1 MSLFGFSKN
10 EKKNARR
17 ILSALTGFIITA
29 ICLASCNVGL
39 GESVDTETP
48 TLDITYPSSTAVIRD
63 SFVLFGTWKDD
74 KGVTSVKV
82 SVRNTGTNDYVVSDV
97 PATINTDN
105 TWQIELND
113 YNSSNSSYYNG
124 WQFADGTYEVSVV
137 ASDDAGH
144 ASGAATRTF
153 DIDNTPPVFIIS
165 NPGVVKTSDSKA
177 SSYGT
182 TFTVE
187 GTISDD
193 HTISSMDVIIYDASG
208 NIVSSENYDG
218 ETINSF
224 HEDDIAT
231 AGGTSVTIAQS
242 GDSRYSAMYTLDE
255 GTEYYTASIKLTDS
269 AKVYKTPTDESSSSR
284 SAAEIKADAQ
294 GNSTYTLYLYDD
306 VYTKLMSARKGE
318 GLSAADLKNILNG
331 TYTADSAKKAT
342 ALALLEE
349 KAKNTEKQN
358 DETNLYFSLNPEANP
373 TYVINGFAWDFDS
386 KGTAQTASNGNTLT
400 VSVNAGLDNY
410 AIDLDGNDDQSS
422 TVKVWLRELDERPTD
437 KDTML
442 KALSTLSSQV
452 KLLEDNDHNDGVQS
466 FVEYDDATAT
476 SPVTNINGYKLIYD
490 YAQSNSGNSSSVTA
504 QTFSVTIPEGSVVL
518 GKYYM
523 VAVTGADIEDV
534 QFKQDTAYGFEGN
547 ETGVAPTVVIESPAS
562 GALYKSSDEISFT
575 GTATLSSGSLY
586 VSELSVTLAVTDDS
600 NNAVGTKTAA
610 ITRSSATGS
619 WSGDTTAIA
628 CTTEK
633 NTDGA
638 LSWTFTPSLLSGYD
652 DIKAAELS
660 GKSYTYSLELYA
672 KSSSKHDV
680 TMTRYVQVDS
690 TAPVVEISSITPTVS
705 GSEYDDSSN
714 TYVNGTITVKGTVE
728 ETNLSGP
735 DDGTDY
741 NGVVMQVYAG
751 GELVRT
757 YSLGKAYSFAQT
769 IDTTEL
775 KDSSSLD
782 IRVTAVDKVGNSATY
797 SSLSAEGSSYGSL
810 VILQETDRPV
820 ITLGNSSNSS
830 EYVSDTSNIKEST
843 NNLFGTTTNNKLTA
857 TITDDDSITRIA
869 VTVYDED
876 GQPLDDSKVYDG
888 YNANPFTVTPARA
901 SYSLSYYL
909 PPEEGVYKVCI
920 DAYDYIETETY
931 TKELGKGTTG
941 TYYIAVSAG
950 APALALKDV
959 NEYQTAKPEISG
971 TVSSSAKSVTAIV
984 TANDGTATDIGTD
997 YTSGKSGTVAWNA
1010 VFDTELNDGSY
1021 TILFTAENK
1030 WGQQNT
1036 ASDEFKVDVASPTL
1050 AIAQYGSAAVSGD
1063 VTEDTDFYVI
1073 PSNNYTI
1080 KGTVSDGV
1088 DGSGVDSVYF
1098 CIGDIPSGDISTAN
1112 GWSLASMTNSGW
1124 TAAITSL
1131 GDLAKKDGS
1140 QSYRFNIV
1148 AKDKAGNPST
1158 VNSYIKLYPDAV
1170 PPATTL
1176 SAGTG
1181 LYSADG
1187 TSLASAA
1194 LSSGSTYYV
1203 KGSSFSLSG
1212 AITENALKS
1221 IKINGTSVT
1230 VDEDAIS
1237 WSAAQTV
1244 STEGTSAYTV
1254 ALEDKAGN
1262 TSSSTLY
1269 IARDTTAPVVTV
1281 STPAAGANVDGS
1293 VTVSGTVND
1302 SGIGVKSVSYAAS
1315 ITTAGSS
1322 TPVAFSGTKEL
1333 DSNGAFAFD
1342 TQTLSEEGSCTLTV
1356 SAVDKLGNTSTTD
1369 SITFYYDKTGPVLSE
1384 LAVTTPSVGT
1394 YTDSSNNTYNVYPST
1409 ALAVSAKA
1417 ADAFTSVSSVTA
1429 GSSTL
1434 SLSDGTYS
1442 GTIIVSPKDDGTAS
1456 VSFTAQDSFG
1466 NPATKVLNG
1475 ILIDTT
1481 APEITLSSSSATST
1495 DGSIS
1500 ISGTASDNIALAS
1513 SGSIV
1518 VLNGTTQVATATAD
1532 TNGSWTVNLSSVS
1545 DGRYTYKVY
1554 ALDKAG
1560 NKSSEETFS
1569 ATVDT
1574 NKPEVSSSATT
1585 ADVYL
1590 DESGYITLSST
1601 ATDTKG
1607 SSYNSGIASVYYCIN
1622 ESSIAPDFDSASW
1635 TLMTQTSSGYSAT
1648 VNLTESP
1655 YSVSEDKTLYAW
1667 FAAKDNAENTSVSS
1681 SATVITCDAKAPVIT
1696 VMNGSTTVT
1705 SGNTIKLND
1714 EAVSIKVTVADT
1726 NASSL
1731 TGTTN
1736 NTSSPAVTV
1745 TEDTSASV
1753 SGASK
1758 VYNAS
1763 FTALNDG
1770 STTAAILTATDEN
1783 GRTATFN
1790 VVVECDTTDPVVA
1803 IDSSVATLTNA
1814 SPVTITGTVKEKN
1827 LSSVV
1832 VTLAGTTDTTKSY
1845 TGTTSTKQSTEE
1857 EDTYTFTST
1866 FYGVADGAYTVTAT
1880 ATDEYNNKGT
1890 ATQSVTSDR
1899 TAPAVTVSKP
1909 ADQASESGNNGYFS
1923 FSFTATMSDSLSGIG
1938 SVALT
1943 DNAFDSLVTY
1953 ESETAASSASISSST
1968 EYAVVTKT
1976 ETTGGT
1982 TYTYKLYHV
1991 ASGAH
1996 TFNVIATDKA
2006 GNQTTGEMSVSADA
2020 TAPIVTINGAS
2031 PTVTQGDKV
2040 YVNGNIMVTGL
2051 VTDETTLTSTDNTLT
2066 VKVLD
2071 SSSSEVSGAVVTSGT
2086 QSKEGWTNNTVL
2098 KGTYSSFTFTVDTT
2112 KLTDNE
2118 EYTIH
2123 VEAKDAAGNSATAE
2137 PYKIT
2142 PLQSTDKPV
2151 LTLTN
2156 ASDNSIITGFDDI
2169 TDGSTNVFGT
2179 SSNNYIKG
2187 TITDDD
2193 GIESIVVS
2201 VTPEGGA
2208 VAEKEL
2214 VTGGK
2219 ATSYTLNTKLS
2230 DLGITEE
2237 GAYTL
2242 VITVKD
2248 TLQASSTY
2256 STTTSTLY
2264 IAVDDYAPTIAATPT
2279 PNTLGYSQYYSSSI
2293 TVSITASD
2301 TSKKVTLEMS
2311 GNGAS
2316 GSYSSAEEVVSTS
2329 SATTEATVTDTI
2341 TISSLTDNASSTTPY
2356 SAVYTAT
2363 DRWGKTNSAT
2373 VSFYKDSIAPVF
2385 KDDDSTVGGT
2395 AAMTAVNAST
2405 KWFKDETLSVE
2416 MKYTEAGS
2424 GVDTVY
2430 FWLSDSAP
2438 STSDTSTATTY
2449 ATASNSEGT
2458 ATVRTSISGFSATSS
2473 DKPWYLYVVA
2483 YDKAGNVDSTAK
2495 YTVKVDATAPD
2506 FAGSYYTYDGTN
2518 FFAASGTILSNTL
2531 KDLTVYGAVS
2541 DSASGVAE
2549 IGFTMGTSEVS
2560 PAVTYTVSD
2569 MASVSSGS
2577 EFGALSDWAS
2587 YGSITDKTT
2596 ITGWKAVF
2604 EASAIKEGDVKATPK
2619 DTAGNG
2625 VAQRLFT
2632 ISVDTTP
2639 PSVSYTALSDADK
2652 NTNGTQINGYVQI
2665 AGTASDDQQL
2675 GAVTELQYQIGTST
2689 GQTAPNASGWA
2700 KLSDITGGSYT
2711 WTAPVIDTN
2720 VSAFDTAETNGYPV
2734 FFRALASDSAGND
2747 TAHVISSGA
2756 LTESAGDYLS
2766 AVYIDQNSDRP
2777 VIKITGLTLTNGSY
2791 ILKYGENSA
2800 ISGTVSDD
2808 DSTNTAVV
2816 QNFVASCEPITSLDS
2831 SYTQTTANGVITTT
2845 RAYTPSGSSTSLTE
2859 TTTFTVATGDW
2870 TYTPGDGAVDGEKTV
2885 YFYVVDNA
2893 DVVVSTSS
2901 TTAEQGSRTF
2911 STPASTTTD
2920 ATALLSVPYIYYG
2933 TTVADDSSAAVTYRS
2948 DSNSPKVDNIQGR
2961 YGSSSTIGDE
2971 IEYTGLSSSFVA
2983 GGSEGRYVQLKVTA
2997 SDNNGIAGML
3007 LDVTDASKTTLY
3019 KRATASSIDGASFSA
3034 TTTDASSTTE
3044 YYVDSASV
3052 APNPAGT
3059 TVTWT
3064 LGAIDLSSASTGQI
3078 TVTVTPYDKSGL
3090 SGNGAYSFILDNTG
3104 PSVTLTSPTSSQTL
3118 AGSSIKVTGVTTDTG
3133 GSASY
3138 STQWLIP
3145 TTTQASGTDSALLAL
3160 ENWSEATYDS
3170 SFTFTFSGTNT
3181 ETTSLAYY
3189 ASAAYGTAD
3198 DDGIYT
3204 LPLYFKATDELG
3216 NAAITKRTVKYNPDA
3231 DRPVA
3236 AITYPDSSI
3245 LAIDSSTG
3253 STLDYA
3259 ILGGTIRVTGTVEIP
3274 SGDSVYSV
3282 YLQISDDNG
3291 DFDSDDKTKA
3301 GTGGYGYTVIDA
3313 DTLETNWQTVYG
3325 STGTLN
3331 FNNDSSTNSTRRS
3344 AWWGIP
3350 ATLYSSGTSW
3360 YITLNSNK
3368 ELNASSG
3375 TNNIK
3380 IRVCG
3385 VGANGKVSTW
3395 SDAYSIHI
3403 DSKVPLYSDSPLLYQ
3418 YSDSV
3423 VSTGSTTG
3431 ETLYNATPTAV
3442 RPYSA
3447 GMYLKGQWYVY
3458 TTVTDETAVK
3468 VNSVSTSSGTLTA
3481 GTDYFVYPSTADNSS
3496 GNASGSSIQTGSES
3510 RYTAYIYIKVDQ
3522 TKTTTQ
3528 VYTITSEDS
3537 DSGNTNTASV
3547 SFELNADN
3555 VAPAFALNSS
3565 GTPVL
3570 TDGNGDEIS
3579 MTKLKNSNHVV
3590 TFGSSATDTGSGF
3603 ERLLFYFKRTV
3614 DSETTV
3620 ELPIPSGSA
3629 ATNLWANSDSTVY
3642 VSNISGLT
3650 TDSDLTDSVDSNYN
3664 ENTLYGISLTG
3675 ETTVD
3680 SSAGTTTFTVSSP
3693 SDISAYTFIRQGGL
3707 IKLSGVYYTIASVS
3721 GTAITV
3727 NEAISSTPTSAFA
3740 PAALVVDNTSAEST
3754 GTWSSGFTVAGDDGD
3769 GIIESVKKSGT
3780 TWTWDASVFAD
3791 ELEDGPITLVALA
3804 FDAAGNVRTLETPV
3818 MIANNTPRLAKVYL
3832 ATDLNGDGTFTDNE
3846 LGGSTLTDT
3855 QAPADYYS
3863 ALTNG
3868 STGSAQEILTIE
3880 NSNGSGK
3887 TGITMRDKLGLAFE
3901 FVGSGYEGYGYGNN
3915 DIYYQL
3921 KVGTTALK
3929 EPTSGTTKTAI
3940 TTGNS
3945 FDSTS
3950 GTVTATAAG
3959 LKGFEISIDDISSG
3973 SYGTYSE
3980 YEASG
3985 TQKVNYIGVTLW
3997 DSTKGTTP
4005 GTGDTYTEDSD
4016 GNKTYTAFGS
4026 QYTVV
4031 NIPLY
4036 IDLTDDQYPVPSI
4049 ASVEPAKITSGSTT
4063 TTIGH
4068 IELSSTLPSTNFP
4081 DTYGEFDTDTKIS
4094 GTVVFTGT
4102 VTDEKRIESITLTSS
4117 SAINSTLTEAVTVA
4131 KYESGLLSAT
4141 EAASATT
4148 GWTFAINETDAS
4160 DQFTLA
4166 DGHKVTWTL
4175 TLDSSYVAG
4184 IAASDV
4190 KFTLTAN
4197 DAAPNSASASYQVD
4211 IVPYITGITRA
4222 SDGGIATGHEDY
4234 GNINRSKLGH
4244 YPVSI
4249 GETLTI
4255 NGFNLSS
4262 TTVTLGSTA
4271 LDASTYSVTTTDG
4284 ATSFVVPA
4292 FSGKLKVT
4300 VNSMDSLNNLN
4311 GDPTISGNVLTSG
4324 DYDNNVETYKVRGS
4338 STTYYANDDRYL
4350 EVWNLGNYFKS
4361 TDGGVELQNPV
4372 MTANASG
4379 RLFASW
4385 VAQSNSNVMFSYGVA
4400 NSVTP
4405 IFRCYDQP
4413 STYTGIGFDT
4423 KSDTSTG
4430 ASIAFIPE
4438 HQGYGGTFSMS
4449 GLSSSQIDG
4458 GMGAIQ
4464 VTASDINASTPTVYG
4479 SSNAQKVQVTGNP
4492 NYRMDGNNYTAY
4504 FNIANYD
4511 MNHRLGSYEKPKS
4524 AKYDKYMHSIWHDN
4538 VTDSLKYSVVN
4549 TSETRY
4555 GSMNAAE
4562 SSAGYGPAG
4571 GVVGWVVLD
4580 GGYTGQDRL
4589 HTWTRD
4595 KTGKTNNMLTAGE
4608 QNAVWVGNTGS
4619 GTNSVTADYST
4630 DLFLAPTGVQR
4641 YESGVSSIVK
4651 KASTT
4656 SITVTGATSSFN
4668 PSVGD
4673 TIVLMDLTAGSYQS
4687 SLRRL
4692 TGVPNNSPNGTYSW
4706 KGAVSH
4712 SIHAATVYAGDL
4724 NVVGVTSL
4732 ADTNTTATVSGSSGS
4747 SADIDVDTNGQ
4758 PVVAYFDDANST
4770 LKIAKADSK
4779 EPKYASNWTRIPTG
4793 CNCSGSVSMRIDG
4806 ADNIHIMYKNEDG
4819 QLCYLFGE
4827 VNEAGTG
4834 YNFNAPELID
4844 ETGSLDYGEISII
4857 ETTAKSTGTPCMTY
4871 MNSAGTAQAVKY
4883 AYRTSVPSYS
4893 SGSTASTSLSDNWD
4907 YMILPSLGSGHY
4919 AVAENQISLEARKS
4933 GWTGT
4938 DISVLSNGGDY
4949 TATPAKVQAAIA
4961 FKSKM
4966 FETAYLM
4973 TE

>member
-10 EKKNARR
+10 EKKNVRR
-17 ILSALTGFIITA
+17 TLSALAGFIIAA
-29 ICLASCNVGL
+29 ICLVSCNVGL

-48 TLDITYPSSTAVIRD
+48 SLEITYPSSTAVIRD
-63 SFVLFGTWKDD
+63 SFILYGTWKDD

-82 SVRNTGTNDYVVSDV
+82 SVRNTGTNETVVEDAL
-97 PATINTDN
+97 ATINTDN

-113 YNSSNSSYYNG
+113 YNADDSSYYNG
-124 WQFADGTYEVSVV
+124 WQFADGTYEIS
-137 ASDDAGH
+137 AIGYDDAGH
-144 ASGAATRTF
+144 SSGPSTRTY

-177 SSYGT
+177 SAYGT
-182 TFTVE
+182 TFTIE

-208 NIVSSENYDG
+208 NIVSSETYDG

-242 GDSRYSAMYTLDE
+242 GDTRYSQMYTLAE
-255 GTEYYTASIKLTDS
+255 GTEYYTASVKLADS
-269 AKVYKTPTDESSSSR
+269 AKVYKTPTDESSSAR
-284 SAAEIKADAQ
+284 SASEIKADAQ

-306 VYTKLMSARKGE
+306 VYTKLMSAKKGE

-342 ALALLEE
+342 ALALLKE

-373 TYVINGFAWDFDS
+373 TYIINGFAWDFDS
-386 KGTAQTASNGNTLT
+386 TGTAQTASNGNTLT

-452 KLLEDNDHNDGVQS
+452 KRLEDDDYNDGVQS
-466 FVEYDDATAT
+466 FVEYDKATDS

-575 GTATLSSGSLY
+575 GTAALSSGSLY
-586 VSELSVTLAVTDDS
+586 VSELSATLAVTDDS
-600 NNAVGTKTAA
+600 NNAVGTKTAS
-610 ITRSSATGS
+610 ITRSSATGA
-619 WSGDTTAIA
+619 WNGDTAAID

-633 NTDGA
+633 DNDGA

-652 DIKAAELS
+652 DIKATELS

-690 TAPVVEISSITPTVS
+690 TAPVVEITSITPTVS

-741 NGVVMQVYAG
+741 NGVEMQVYAG
-751 GELVRT
+751 GELVKT
-757 YSLGKAYSFAQT
+757 YSLGKAYSFTQT

-797 SSLSAEGSSYGSL
+797 SSLSAQGSSYGSL

-820 ITLGNSSNSS
+820 ITLGNSSSSS

-857 TITDDDSITRIA
+857 AITDDDSITRIA

-876 GQPLDDSKVYDG
+876 GELLDASKVYDG

-950 APALALKDV
+950 SPALSLNDV
-959 NEYQTAKPEISG
+959 DEYYTATPKISG
-971 TVSSSAKSVTAIV
+971 TVSSSAVSVAAVVTAS
-984 TANDGTATDIGTD
+984 DGTATDIGTD
-997 YTSGKSGTVAWNA
+997 YISGKSGTVAWNA
-1010 VFDTELNDGSY
+1010 VFDTELSDGSY

-1030 WGQQNT
+1030 WGQKNT
-1036 ASDEFKVDVASPTL
+1036 ASAEFKVDVASPTL
-1050 AIAQYGSAAVSGD
+1050 SITQYGSTAVTGD
-1063 VTEDTDFYVI
+1063 ITEDTDFYVI
-1073 PSNNYTI
+1073 PSNIYTI
-1080 KGTVSDGV
+1080 KGTVADGEG
-1088 DGSGVDSVYF
+1088 GSGVDSVYF
-1098 CIGDIPSGDISTAN
+1098 CIGDIPSGDISDKN

-1131 GDLAKKDGS
+1131 DNLAKKDGS
-1140 QSYRFNIV
+1140 VSYRFNV
-1148 AKDKAGNPST
+1148 AAKDTAGNSSA
-1158 VNSYIKLYPDAV
+1158 VNSYIKLYPDELA
-1170 PPATTL
+1170 PATTI

-1187 TSLASAA
+1187 TSLFATA

-1203 KGSSFSLSG
+1203 KGNSFSLSG

-1221 IKINGTSVT
+1221 IRINGTSVT
-1230 VDEDAIS
+1230 VADGGS
-1237 WSAAQTV
+1237 WSSAQTV
-1244 STEGTSAYTV
+1244 STEGTSSYII

-1269 IARDTTAPVVTV
+1269 IAKDTTAPVVTV
-1281 STPAAGANVDGS
+1281 STPAAGANVDGT

-1302 SGIGVKSVSYAAS
+1302 SGIGVKSVSYTAS
-1315 ITTAGSS
+1315 ITTAGST
-1322 TPVAFSGTKEL
+1322 TPVTFTGTKDV
-1333 DSNGAFAFD
+1333 DSNGAFTFD
-1342 TQTLSEEGSCTLTV
+1342 TQPLTEEGSCTLTV
-1356 SAVDKLGNTSTTD
+1356 SAVDKLGNSSTTD

-1384 LAVTTPSVGT
+1384 LSVTTPSVGT
-1394 YTDSSNNTYNVYPST
+1394 YTDSSSNTYSVYSST
-1409 ALAVSAKA
+1409 ALSVSAKA
-1417 ADAFTSVSSVTA
+1417 ADAFTTVSSVTA

-1434 SLSDGTYS
+1434 SLADGTYS
-1442 GTIIVSPKDDGTAS
+1442 GTIIVSPQDDGTAS

-1466 NPATKVLNG
+1466 NPATKALDG

-1481 APEITLSSSSATST
+1481 APEISLSSSSATST
-1495 DGSIS
+1495 DGSVT

-1518 VLNGTTQVATATAD
+1518 VLNGTTQVAAATAGAD
-1532 TNGSWTVNLSSVS
+1532 GSWTVTLSSVS

-1554 ALDKAG
+1554 ALDMAG

-1574 NKPEVSSSATT
+1574 NNPEVSASAATEN
-1585 ADVYL
+1585 VYL
-1590 DESGYITLSST
+1590 DKSGYITLSSI
-1601 ATDTKG
+1601 ATDTKNA
-1607 SSYNSGIASVYYCIN
+1607 SYNSGIASVYYYIG
-1622 ESSIAPDFDSASW
+1622 ESSNAPDFDSSSW

-1655 YSVSEDKTLYAW
+1655 YSVSQDKTLYAW
-1667 FAAKDNAENTSVSS
+1667 FAAKDNAENASVSS

-1696 VMNGSTTVT
+1696 VMNGSSTVT
-1705 SGNTIKLND
+1705 SGNTIKLNSAD
-1714 EAVSIKVTVADT
+1714 VSLVATVTDT
-1726 NASSL
+1726 NVSSL
-1731 TGTTN
+1731 AG
-1736 NTSSPAVTV
+1736 TSSNSSTVTV
-1745 TEDTSASV
+1745 TENAAASAS
-1753 SGASK
+1753 GTNK
-1758 VYNAS
+1758 VYNVS

-1770 STTAAILTATDEN
+1770 STTTATLTATDEN

-1790 VVVECDTTDPVVA
+1790 VVVECDTTAPVVA
-1803 IDSSVATLTNA
+1803 IDSTVATLTNA
-1814 SPVTITGTVKEKN
+1814 SPVTITGTVTEKN

-1832 VTLAGTTDTTKSY
+1832 VTLANTTDTTKSY
-1845 TGTTSTKQSTEE
+1845 TGTTSTKQSTDSGD
-1857 EDTYTFTST
+1857 EDKYTFTSV
-1866 FYGVADGAYTVTAT
+1866 FYGVDDGAYTVTVT
-1880 ATDEYNNKGT
+1880 ATDEYNNKGS
-1890 ATQSVTSDR
+1890 ANQSITSDR
-1899 TAPAVTVSKP
+1899 TAPTVTVSNP
-1909 ADQASESGNNGYFS
+1909 ADQASESGNDGYFS
-1923 FSFTATMSDSLSGIG
+1923 FSFTATAEDNLSGID
-1938 SVALT
+1938 SVTLT
-1943 DNAFDSLVTY
+1943 DNAYDNLKTY
-1953 ESETAASSASISSST
+1953 SSTDDVSSIEKTT
-1968 EYAVVTKT
+1968 EYAVVT
-1976 ETTGGT
+1976 ESSG

-1996 TFNVIATDKA
+1996 TFSVAVTDKA
-2006 GNQTTGEMSVSADA
+2006 GNQTTGEKSVSADA
-2020 TAPIVTINGAS
+2020 KAPTVTINGVS
-2031 PTVTQGDKV
+2031 PTVTQGDNV

-2051 VTDETTLTSTDNTLT
+2051 VTDDTRLTSTTEGTDNTLT

-2071 SSSSEVSGAVVTSGT
+2071 SSSNEVSGAVVTSGT
-2086 QSKEGWTNNTVL
+2086 QTKEGWTNNIVL

-2112 KLTDNE
+2112 KLTDNQK
-2118 EYTIH
+2118 YTIQ
-2123 VEAKDAAGNSATAE
+2123 VEAQDAAGNSATAE
-2137 PYKIT
+2137 PYTIT
-2142 PLQSTDKPV
+2142 PLQSTDQPV

-2156 ASDNSIITGFDDI
+2156 ASDSSEIADFSSI
-2169 TDGSTNVFGT
+2169 TDGKTNVFDT
-2179 SSNNYIKG
+2179 SSNNSLKG

-2193 GIESIVVS
+2193 GIESIVIS
-2201 VTPEGGA
+2201 VTPEGDSA
-2208 VAEKEL
+2208 TDTTL
-2214 VTGGK
+2214 FTGGK
-2219 ATSYTLNTKLS
+2219 ATSYTLDKKLS
-2230 DLGITEE
+2230 DLDITKE

-2256 STTTSTLY
+2256 STAASTLY
-2264 IAVDDYAPTIAATPT
+2264 IAVDNNAPAIAVTPT
-2279 PNTLGYSQYYSSSI
+2279 PNALGYSQYYSSTI
-2293 TVSITASD
+2293 PVTITASD
-2301 TSKKVTLEMS
+2301 TSGKVSLAMS
-2311 GNGAS
+2311 GNGSS
-2316 GSYSSAEEVVSTS
+2316 GSYSSSTLLGLTS
-2329 SATTEATVTDTI
+2329 NAATVSDTI
-2341 TISSLTDNASSTTPY
+2341 TISSLTLTDNASSTTPY

-2363 DRWGKTNSAT
+2363 DRWGKTNSAA
-2373 VSFYKDSIAPVF
+2373 VSFYKDSVAPVF
-2385 KDDDSTVGGT
+2385 KDEDSTVGGT
-2395 AAMTAVNAST
+2395 ATMEAVNAST

-2430 FWLSDSAP
+2430 FWLSDSVPA
-2438 STSDTSTATTY
+2438 TSDTSTATTY

-2458 ATVRTSISGFSATSS
+2458 ATVRTSISGFSATSA
-2473 DKPWYLYVVA
+2473 DAPWYLYVVA
-2483 YDKAGNVDSTAK
+2483 YDKAGNADSTAK
-2495 YTVKVDATAPD
+2495 YNVKVDATAPE

-2531 KDLTVYGAVS
+2531 KDLTVYGTVS

-2549 IGFTMGTSEVS
+2549 LGFTMANSEVS
-2560 PAVTYTVSD
+2560 PTVTYTVSD
-2569 MASVSSGS
+2569 LSSVSDGAG
-2577 EFGALSDWAS
+2577 FAALSDWAS
-2587 YGSITDKTT
+2587 YDNISNKTT

-2604 EASAIKEGDVKATPK
+2604 AASAIKEGDVKATPK

-2625 VAQRLFT
+2625 VAQKLFS
-2632 ISVDTTP
+2632 INVDTTP
-2639 PSVSYTALSDADK
+2639 PKVSYTALSDADK
-2652 NTNGTQINGYVQI
+2652 NTTGTQVNGYVQI
-2665 AGTASDDQQL
+2665 AGTASDNQQL
-2675 GAVTELQYQIGTST
+2675 GKVTELQYQIGTST
-2689 GQTAPNASGWA
+2689 DQTVPTATGW
-2700 KLSDITGGSYT
+2700 KTLSTITDGSYT
-2711 WTAPVIDTN
+2711 WTAPVVDTT
-2720 VSAFDTAETNGYPV
+2720 AFDTVASNGYPV

-2747 TAHVISSGA
+2747 SAHVITAGA
-2756 LTESAGDYLS
+2756 LTEAAGDYLS

-2777 VIKITGLTLTNGSY
+2777 IIKITGLTLTNGSY

-2831 SYTQTTANGVITTT
+2831 YTQTTSNGVITTT
-2845 RAYTPSGSSTSLTE
+2845 RTYTDSSLGSVTE
-2859 TTTFTVATGDW
+2859 TTTFTLATGDW
-2870 TYTPGDGAVDGEKTV
+2870 TYTPGDGSVDGEKTV

-2901 TTAEQGSRTF
+2901 TTTEQGSRTF
-2911 STPASTTTD
+2911 STPESMTAD

-2933 TTVADDSSAAVTYRS
+2933 TTKADDSSVAVTYRS

-2971 IEYTGLSSSFVA
+2971 TEYAGLSSSFVA
-2983 GGSEGRYVQLKVTA
+2983 GGTEGRYVQLKVTA

-3007 LDVTDASKTTLY
+3007 LDVTDSSKTTLY
-3019 KRATASSIDGASFSA
+3019 KRSTASTIDGASFDV
-3034 TTTDASSTTE
+3034 TTTDSSSTTE
-3044 YYVDSASV
+3044 YYVDSASFV
-3052 APNPAGT
+3052 GSDSNNT

-3064 LGAIDLSSASTGQI
+3064 LDAIDLSSATTGQI

-3145 TTTQASGTDSALLAL
+3145 TTTQVSSTTESELLAL
-3160 ENWSEATYDS
+3160 TTWSDATYDS
-3170 SFTFTFSGTNT
+3170 SFTFTFSGTSS
-3181 ETTSLAYY
+3181 EDTSLAYY
-3189 ASAAYGTAD
+3189 ANTTYGTAD

-3216 NAAITKRTVKYNPDA
+3216 NAAITKCEIKYNPDA

-3245 LAIDSSTG
+3245 LAVVDGTAQ
-3253 STLDYA
+3253 DYA

-3274 SGDSVYSV
+3274 SGEAVYSV
-3282 YLQISDDNG
+3282 YLQISDDTG
-3291 DFDSDDKTKA
+3291 DFDDEDKTKA
-3301 GTGGYGYTVIDA
+3301 STATSSSGYGYTVIDA
-3313 DTLETNWQTVYG
+3313 STLESNWQTAYG

-3331 FNNDSSTNSTRRS
+3331 FNNDTSTNTTRRTD
-3344 AWWGIP
+3344 WWGIP

-3360 YITLNSNK
+3360 YITMNSSK
-3368 ELNASSG
+3368 ELNAKSG

-3403 DSKVPLYSDSPLLYQ
+3403 DSNVPLYTDSPLLYQ
-3418 YSDSV
+3418 YASGTSLSSGDDFKAASP
-3423 VSTGSTTG
+3423 S
-3431 ETLYNATPTAV
+3431 AV
-3442 RPYSA
+3442 RAYSA
-3447 GMYLKGQWYVY
+3447 GMYLKGQWYIATSVN
-3458 TTVTDETAVK
+3458 DETAVK
-3468 VNSVSTSSGTLTA
+3468 VNGVSTSSGALTY
-3481 GTDYFVYPSTADNSS
+3481 GTDYFVYPSSADNSS
-3496 GNASGSSIQTGSES
+3496 GSAAGSTEQVTIDSAT
-3510 RYTAYIYIKVDQ
+3510 RYIAYIYIKVDQ

-3528 VYTITSEDS
+3528 IYTVTSEDS
-3537 DSGNTNTASV
+3537 DSGSTNSASV

-3555 VAPAFALNSS
+3555 VAPTFALNSS
-3565 GTPVL
+3565 GTPVV
-3570 TDGNGDEIS
+3570 TDSNGYGIA

-3603 ERLLFYFKRTV
+3603 ERLLFYFKRSV
-3614 DSETTV
+3614 DSKTTV
-3620 ELPIPSGSA
+3620 ELPIPA
-3629 ATNLWANSDSTVY
+3629 VEVSTSSTTASTGTAFVGET
-3642 VSNISGLT
+3642 SGLI
-3650 TDSDLTDSVDSNYN
+3650 TDSDLTDTVDSSYN
-3664 ENTLYGISLTG
+3664 DNTLYGISLTG
-3675 ETTVD
+3675 TTAVD
-3680 SSAGTTTFTVSSP
+3680 STAGTTTFTVSSP
-3693 SDISAYTFIRQGGL
+3693 TDISSYTFIRQGGV

-3727 NEAISSTPTSAFA
+3727 NEAISSTPTSAFV

-3754 GTWSSGFTVAGDDGD
+3754 GTWSSGFTVSGDDGD

-3780 TWTWDASVFAD
+3780 TWTWDASMFAD

-3804 FDAAGNVRTLETPV
+3804 FDAAGNVRTLETNV
-3818 MIANNTPRLAKVYL
+3818 MISNNTPRLAKVYL
-3832 ATDLNGDGTFTDNE
+3832 ATDLNGDGYFTDNE
-3846 LGGSTLTDT
+3846 LGTSTLTDT
-3855 QAPADYYS
+3855 QDVVSYYS

-3868 STGSAQEILTIE
+3868 STGTAQEILTIE
-3880 NSNGSGK
+3880 NKSGSGN

-3901 FVGSGYEGYGYGNN
+3901 FVSGYEGYGSGNN

-3921 KVGTTALK
+3921 NVGTSALTAPKDGTTNTALK
-3929 EPTSGTTKTAI
+3929 T
-3940 TTGNS
+3940 NS
-3945 FDSTS
+3945 NFDSTAS
-3950 GTVTATAAG
+3950 TTTATAAG
-3959 LKGFEISIDDISSG
+3959 LKGFEIPTSYISDG
-3973 SYGTYSE
+3973 NYGTYSE
-3980 YEASG
+3980 YKASG
-3985 TQKVNYIGVTLW
+3985 TQEVNYIGVTLW

-4005 GTGDTYTEDSD
+4005 GTGDGTATTTDGVTTYAS
-4016 GNKTYTAFGS
+4016 FGS

-4036 IDLTDDQYPVPSI
+4036 IDLIDDQYPVPAISDPT
-4049 ASVEPAKITSGSTT
+4049 ADRST
-4063 TTIGH
+4063 GH
-4068 IELSSTLPSTNFP
+4068 VELSSTLPSTNFSG
-4081 DTYGEFDTDTKIS
+4081 TTGEMDTDTKIS
-4094 GTVVFTGT
+4094 GTVVFIGT
-4102 VTDEKRIESITLTSS
+4102 VQDEKRIDSITLTSS
-4117 SAINSTLTEAVTVA
+4117 SAINSTLTDAVTVA
-4131 KYESGLLSAT
+4131 QYANGLLSAT
-4141 EAASATT
+4141 TGASATT

-4175 TLDSSYVAG
+4175 TLDSSYVTG

-4190 KFTLTAN
+4190 TFTLTASDGTN
-4197 DAAPNSASASYQVD
+4197 KDTDTYKVD

-4222 SDGGIATGHEDY
+4222 SDGDIAPGHSDY

-4255 NGFNLSS
+4255 NGFNLSE
-4262 TTVTLGSTA
+4262 TTVTIGSTDLNA
-4271 LDASTYSVTTTDG
+4271 TTYSVTTTDG

-4300 VNSMDSLNNLN
+4300 VNGIESLNNLN
-4311 GDPTISGNVLTSG
+4311 GDPSISGNVLTSG
-4324 DYDNNVETYKVRGS
+4324 DYDNNVETYKVRGN

-4405 IFRCYDQP
+4405 VFRCYDQP

-4423 KSDTSTG
+4423 KSDSSTG
-4430 ASIAFIPE
+4430 ASIAFVPE

-4464 VTASDINASTPTVYG
+4464 VMASDIDTTTPTIYG

-4549 TSETRY
+4549 TSETKY
-4555 GSMNAAE
+4555 GSMNAIE

-4608 QNAVWVGNTGS
+4608 QNAVWVGNTS
-4619 GTNSVTADYST
+4619 YGTNSVTADYST
-4630 DLFLAPTGVQR
+4630 DLFLAPSGTQR
-4641 YESGVSSIVK
+4641 YNDSNKMGTVTTYITN
-4651 KASTT
+4651 STST
-4656 SITVTGATSSFN
+4656 SITVSNAASSFN
-4668 PSVGD
+4668 PVVGD

-4692 TGVPNNSPNGTYSW
+4692 TDVPNNSPNGTYSW
-4706 KGAVSH
+4706 DGAVTH
-4712 SIHAATVYAGDL
+4712 SIHAATIYHGDL
-4724 NVVGVTSL
+4724 NVVGDTSSF
-4732 ADTNTTATVSGSSGS
+4732 ASDTDATISGSSGS
-4747 SADIDVDTNGQ
+4747 SADIDVDSSGY
-4758 PVVAYFDDANST
+4758 PVVAYFNDADST
-4770 LKIAKADSK
+4770 LRIAKASTK
-4779 EPKYASNWTRIPTG
+4779 EPKYASNWTRTTTSF
-4793 CNCSGSVSMRIDG
+4793 NCSGSVSMRIDG
-4806 ADNIHIMYKNEDG
+4806 ANNIHIMYKNEDG

-4827 VNEAGTG
+4827 VNTAGTG

-4857 ETTAKSTGTPCMTY
+4857 ETTSGETGIPCMTY

-4893 SGSTASTSLSDNWD
+4893 ATSTASTSLSDNWD

-4919 AVAENQISLEARKS
+4919 AVAENQISIEARKS
-4933 GWTGT
+4933 GWTEAT
-4938 DISVLSNGGDY
+4938 DTSVLSNGGEH
-4949 TATPAKVQAAIA
+4949 TATPKTVKAAIA

-4973 TE
+4973 TEQ

>member
-10 EKKNARR
+10 EKKNVRR
-17 ILSALTGFIITA
+17 TLSALAGFIITA
-29 ICLASCNVGL
+29 ICLVSCNVGL

-48 TLDITYPSSTAVIRD
+48 TLEITYPSSTAVIRD
-63 SFVLFGTWKDD
+63 SFILYGTWKDD

-82 SVRNTGTNDYVVSDV
+82 SVRNTGTNETVVEDAL
-97 PATINTDN
+97 ATINTDN

-113 YNSSNSSYYNG
+113 YNADDSSYYNG
-124 WQFADGTYEVSVV
+124 WQFADGTYEISAVGY
-137 ASDDAGH
+137 DDAGH
-144 ASGAATRTF
+144 SSGPSTRTY

-182 TFTVE
+182 TFTIE

-242 GDSRYSAMYTLDE
+242 GDTRYSQMYTLSE
-255 GTEYYTASIKLTDS
+255 GTEYYTASVKLTDS
-269 AKVYKTPTDESSSSR
+269 AKVYKTPTDESSSAR
-284 SAAEIKADAQ
+284 SASEIKADAQ

-331 TYTADSAKKAT
+331 TYTADSAKKTT
-342 ALALLEE
+342 ALALLKE

-373 TYVINGFAWDFDS
+373 TYIINGFAWDFDS
-386 KGTAQTASNGNTLT
+386 TGTAQTASNGNTLT

-442 KALSTLSSQV
+442 KALSTLSSRV
-452 KLLEDNDHNDGVQS
+452 KKLEEDDHNDGVQS
-466 FVEYDDATAT
+466 FVEYDKATDT
-476 SPVTNINGYKLIYD
+476 SLVTDLDGYKLIYD

-575 GTATLSSGSLY
+575 GTAALSSGSLY
-586 VSELSVTLAVTDDS
+586 VSELSVTLSVTDDS

-610 ITRSSATGS
+610 ITRSSATGA
-619 WSGDTTAIA
+619 WSGDTAAID

-633 NTDGA
+633 DNDGA
-638 LSWTFTPSLLSGYD
+638 LSWTFTPSLLSEYD

-690 TAPVVEISSITPTVS
+690 TAPVVEITSITPTVS

-714 TYVNGTITVKGTVE
+714 TYVNGTITVRGTVE

-751 GELVRT
+751 DELVKT
-757 YSLGKAYSFAQT
+757 YSLGKTYSFAQT
-769 IDTTEL
+769 IDTTDL

-797 SSLSAEGSSYGSL
+797 SSLSAQGSSYGSL

-876 GQPLDDSKVYDG
+876 GELLDASRVYDG

-950 APALALKDV
+950 SPALALKDV
-959 NEYQTAKPEISG
+959 GEFTTAEPDISG
-971 TVSSSAKSVTAIV
+971 TVSSSAVSVSAVVTKS
-984 TANDGTATDIGTD
+984 DGTETPVSTD
-997 YTSGKSGTVAWNA
+997 YTTGKTGTVSWKA
-1010 VFDTELNDGSY
+1010 VFDSVLDDGSY
-1021 TILFTAENK
+1021 SILVTAVNK
-1030 WGQQNT
+1030 WGQPNT
-1036 ASDEFKVDVASPTL
+1036 ASDTFKVDTSSPVF
-1050 AIAQYGSAAVSGD
+1050 AITQYGSTTTSG
-1063 VTEDTDFYVI
+1063 VTADTDFYVI
-1073 PSNNYTI
+1073 PSNTHLV
-1080 KGTVSDGV
+1080 KGTVSDG
-1088 DGSGVDSVYF
+1088 DGDDVSGVDSVYF
-1098 CIGDIPSGDISTAN
+1098 CIGDIPSGEISDKN
-1112 GWSLASMTNSGW
+1112 GWSLAAMTNSGW

-1131 GDLAKKDGS
+1131 DDLAKKDGS
-1140 QSYRFNIV
+1140 VSYRLNV
-1148 AKDKAGNPST
+1148 AAKDVAGNSSA
-1158 VNSYIKLYPDAV
+1158 VNSYIKLYPDELA
-1170 PPATTL
+1170 PATTI

-1187 TSLASAA
+1187 TSLSATA

-1203 KGSSFSLSG
+1203 KGNSFTLSG

-1221 IKINGTSVT
+1221 IRINGTSVT
-1230 VDEDAIS
+1230 VADGGS
-1237 WSAAQTV
+1237 WSSAQTV
-1244 STEGTSAYTV
+1244 STEGTSSYII

-1269 IARDTTAPVVTV
+1269 IAKDTTAPVVTV
-1281 STPAAGANVDGS
+1281 STPAAGANVDGT

-1302 SGIGVKSVSYAAS
+1302 SGIGVKSVSYTAS
-1315 ITTAGSS
+1315 ITTAGST
-1322 TPVAFSGTKEL
+1322 TPVTSEDV
-1333 DSNGAFAFD
+1333 DSNGAFTFD
-1342 TQTLSEEGSCTLTV
+1342 TQTLTEEGSYTLTV
-1356 SAVDKLGNTSTTD
+1356 SAVDKLGNSSTTD

-1384 LAVTTPSVGT
+1384 LSVTTPSVGT
-1394 YTDSSNNTYNVYPST
+1394 YTDSSSNTYSVYSST
-1409 ALAVSAKA
+1409 ALSVSAKA
-1417 ADAFTSVSSVTA
+1417 ADAFTTVSSVTA

-1434 SLSDGTYS
+1434 SLADGTYS
-1442 GTIIVSPKDDGTAS
+1442 GTIIVSPQDDGTAS

-1466 NPATKVLNG
+1466 NPATKALDG

-1481 APEITLSSSSATST
+1481 APKISLSSSSATST
-1495 DGSIS
+1495 DGSVT

-1518 VLNGTTQVATATAD
+1518 VLNGTAQVAAATAGSD
-1532 TNGSWTVNLSSVS
+1532 GSWTVTLSSVS

-1554 ALDKAG
+1554 ALDMAG

-1574 NKPEVSSSATT
+1574 NKPEVSASAATEN
-1585 ADVYL
+1585 VYL
-1590 DESGYITLSST
+1590 DKSGYITLSSI
-1601 ATDTKG
+1601 ATDTKNA
-1607 SSYNSGIASVYYCIN
+1607 SYNSGIASVYYYIG
-1622 ESSIAPDFDSASW
+1622 ESSNAPDFDSSSW

-1648 VNLTESP
+1648 VNLTEKP
-1655 YSVSEDKTLYAW
+1655 YSVSQDKTLYAW

-1705 SGNTIKLND
+1705 SGNTIKLNSAD
-1714 EAVSIKVTVADT
+1714 VSLVATVTDT
-1726 NASSL
+1726 NVSSL
-1731 TGTTN
+1731 AG
-1736 NTSSPAVTV
+1736 TSSNSSSSAVTV
-1745 TEDTSASV
+1745 TEDTSAST
-1753 SGASK
+1753 SGTNK
-1758 VYNAS
+1758 VYNVS

-1770 STTAAILTATDEN
+1770 STTTAVLTATDAN

-1790 VVVECDTTDPVVA
+1790 VVVECDTTAPEVA

-1814 SPVTITGTVKEKN
+1814 SPVTITGTVTEKN

-1832 VTLAGTTDTTKSY
+1832 VTLSGTTDTTKSY
-1845 TGTTSTKQSTEE
+1845 TGTTSTKQSTDSGV
-1857 EDTYTFTST
+1857 EDKYTFTSV
-1866 FYGVADGAYTVTAT
+1866 FYGVDDGAYTVTVT
-1880 ATDEYNNKGT
+1880 ATDEYNNKGS
-1890 ATQSVTSDR
+1890 ATQSITSDR
-1899 TAPAVTVSKP
+1899 TAPTVTVSNP
-1909 ADQASESGNNGYFS
+1909 ADQASESGNDGYFS
-1923 FSFTATMSDSLSGIG
+1923 FSFTATAEDNLSGID
-1938 SVALT
+1938 SVTLT
-1943 DNAFDSLVTY
+1943 DNAYDNLKTY
-1953 ESETAASSASISSST
+1953 SSTDDVSSIEKTT
-1968 EYAVVTKT
+1968 EYAVVT
-1976 ETTGGT
+1976 ESSG

-1996 TFNVIATDKA
+1996 TFSVAVTDKA
-2006 GNQTTGEMSVSADA
+2006 GNQTTGEKSVSADA
-2020 TAPIVTINGAS
+2020 KAPTVTINGVS

-2051 VTDETTLTSTDNTLT
+2051 VTDDTRLTSTTEGRDNTLT

-2071 SSSSEVSGAVVTSGT
+2071 SSSKEVPGAVVTSET
-2086 QSKEGWTNNTVL
+2086 QTKEGWTNNIVL

-2112 KLTDNE
+2112 KLSDNE
-2118 EYTIH
+2118 KYTIK
-2123 VEAKDAAGNSATAE
+2123 VEAQDAAGNSATTDIY
-2137 PYKIT
+2137 PIT
-2142 PLQSTDKPV
+2142 PLQSTDQPV

-2156 ASDNSIITGFDDI
+2156 ASDSSEIADFSSI
-2169 TDGSTNVFGT
+2169 TDGKTNVFDT
-2179 SSNNYIKG
+2179 SSNNSLKG

-2193 GIESIVVS
+2193 GIESIVIS
-2201 VTPEGGA
+2201 VTPEGGS
-2208 VAEKEL
+2208 KTDTTL
-2214 VTGGK
+2214 FTGGK
-2219 ATSYTLNTKLS
+2219 ATSYTLDKKLS
-2230 DLGITEE
+2230 DLGITKE

-2264 IAVDDYAPTIAATPT
+2264 IAVDNNAPAIAVTPT
-2279 PNTLGYSQYYSSSI
+2279 PNALGYSQYYSSTI
-2293 TVSITASD
+2293 PVTITASD
-2301 TSKKVTLEMS
+2301 TSGKVSLAMS
-2311 GNGAS
+2311 GNGSS
-2316 GSYSSAEEVVSTS
+2316 GSYSSSTLLGLTS
-2329 SATTEATVTDTI
+2329 NAATVQDTI

-2363 DRWGKTNSAT
+2363 DRWGKTNSAA
-2373 VSFYKDSIAPVF
+2373 VSFYKDSVTPVF
-2385 KDDDSTVGGT
+2385 YDEKSTVGGT
-2395 AAMTAVNAST
+2395 ATMKAVNAST

-2438 STSDTSTATTY
+2438 ATSDTSTATTY

-2473 DKPWYLYVVA
+2473 DKPWYLYVAA
-2483 YDKAGNVDSTAK
+2483 YDKAGNVGSTAK
-2495 YTVKVDATAPD
+2495 YTVKVDATAPE
-2506 FAGSYYTYDGTN
+2506 FAGSYYTYDNTT

-2531 KDLTVYGAVS
+2531 KDLTVYGTVS

-2549 IGFTMGTSEVS
+2549 LGFTMANSEVS
-2560 PAVTYTVSD
+2560 PTVTYTTSDLDSVSD
-2569 MASVSSGS
+2569 
-2577 EFGALSDWAS
+2577 GAGYAALNDWAS
-2587 YGSITDKTT
+2587 YDNISNKTT

-2604 EASAIKEGDVKATPK
+2604 AASAIKEGDVKATPK

-2625 VAQRLFT
+2625 VAQKLFA
-2632 ISVDTTP
+2632 INVDTTP
-2639 PSVSYTALSDADK
+2639 PEVSYTALSDADK
-2652 NTNGTQINGYVQI
+2652 NTTGTQINGYVQI

-2675 GAVTELQYQIGTST
+2675 GKVTELQYQIGTST
-2689 GQTAPNASGWA
+2689 DQTVPTATGWT
-2700 KLSDITGGSYT
+2700 KLSDITDGSYT
-2711 WTAPVIDTN
+2711 WTAPVVDTTDS
-2720 VSAFDTAETNGYPV
+2720 VFDTAETNGYPV

-2747 TAHVISSGA
+2747 SAHKITDSTW
-2756 LTESAGDYLS
+2756 TEDAGYYLS

-2777 VIKITGLTLTNGSY
+2777 IIKITGLTLTNGSY

-2831 SYTQTTANGVITTT
+2831 STYTQTTTNGVITTT
-2845 RAYTPSGSSTSLTE
+2845 RTYTPSGSSTSLTE
-2859 TTTFTVATGDW
+2859 TTTFTLATGDW
-2870 TYTPGDGAVDGEKTV
+2870 TYTPGDGSVDGEKTV

-2893 DVVVSTSS
+2893 DVE
-2901 TTAEQGSRTF
+2901 EQGSNTF
-2911 STPASTTTD
+2911 STPASPTED
-2920 ATALLSVPYIYYG
+2920 ATALLKVPYIYYG
-2933 TTVADDSSAAVTYRS
+2933 TTKADDPSAAVTYRS

-2961 YGSSSTIGDE
+2961 YGTSSTIDDE
-2971 IEYTGLSSSFVA
+2971 TEYLGLSSSFVA

-3007 LDVTDASKTTLY
+3007 LDVTDSSKTTLY
-3019 KRATASSIDGASFSA
+3019 KRSTASTIDGASFDV
-3034 TTTDASSTTE
+3034 TTTDSSSTTE
-3044 YYVDSASV
+3044 YYVDSASFV
-3052 APNPAGT
+3052 GSDSNNT
-3059 TVTWT
+3059 SVTWT

-3104 PSVTLTSPTSSQTL
+3104 PTVTLTSPTSSQTL
-3118 AGSSIKVTGVTTDTG
+3118 AGSSVKVTGVTTDTG

-3145 TTTQASGTDSALLAL
+3145 TTTQASRTDSELLAL
-3160 ENWSEATYDS
+3160 TTWSEATYDS
-3170 SFTFTFSGTNT
+3170 SFTFTFSGTSS
-3181 ETTSLAYY
+3181 EDTSLAYY
-3189 ASAAYGTAD
+3189 ANTNYGTAD

-3204 LPLYFKATDELG
+3204 LPLYFKAADELG
-3216 NAAITKRTVKYNPDA
+3216 NAAITKCEIKYNPDA

-3245 LAIDSSTG
+3245 LAVVDGKTQ
-3253 STLDYA
+3253 DYA

-3274 SGDSVYSV
+3274 SGEAVYSV
-3282 YLQISDDNG
+3282 YLQISDDTG
-3291 DFDSDDKTKA
+3291 DTGEFDSDDKTEA
-3301 GTGGYGYTVIDA
+3301 SSGYGYTVIDA
-3313 DTLETNWQTVYG
+3313 DTLESNWQTAYG

-3331 FNNDSSTNSTRRS
+3331 FNNDTSTNTKRRTD
-3344 AWWGIP
+3344 WWGIP

-3360 YITLNSNK
+3360 YITLNSSK
-3368 ELNASSG
+3368 ELNDKSG

-3395 SDAYSIHI
+3395 SAAYSIHI
-3403 DSKVPLYSDSPLLYQ
+3403 DSNVPLYTDSPLLYQ
-3418 YSDSV
+3418 YASGTSLSSGDDFKAASP
-3423 VSTGSTTG
+3423 S
-3431 ETLYNATPTAV
+3431 AV
-3442 RPYSA
+3442 RAYSA
-3447 GMYLKGQWYVY
+3447 GMYLKGQWYIATSVN
-3458 TTVTDETAVK
+3458 DETAVK
-3468 VNSVSTSSGTLTA
+3468 VNGVSTSSGALTY
-3481 GTDYFVYPSTADNSS
+3481 GTDYFVYPSSADNSS
-3496 GNASGSSIQTGSES
+3496 GSAAGSTLQETIDSAT
-3510 RYTAYIYIKVDQ
+3510 RYIAYIYIKVDQ

-3528 VYTITSEDS
+3528 VYTVTSEDS
-3537 DSGNTNTASV
+3537 DSGNTNSASV

-3555 VAPAFALNSS
+3555 VAPTFALNSS
-3565 GTPVL
+3565 GTPVV
-3570 TDGNGDEIS
+3570 TDSNGYGIA

-3603 ERLLFYFKRTV
+3603 ERLLFYFKRSV
-3614 DSETTV
+3614 DSKTTV

-3629 ATNLWANSDSTVY
+3629 STNLWENSTTTAY
-3642 VSNISGLT
+3642 VGETSGLI
-3650 TDSDLTDSVDSNYN
+3650 TDSDLTDTVDSSYN
-3664 ENTLYGISLTG
+3664 DNTLYGISLTG
-3675 ETTVD
+3675 TTAVD
-3680 SSAGTTTFTVSSP
+3680 STAGTTTFTVTDP
-3693 SDISAYTFIRQGGL
+3693 TDISSYTFIRQGGV

-3721 GTAITV
+3721 GTEITV
-3727 NEAISSTPTSAFA
+3727 NEAISSSPTSAFV

-3754 GTWSSGFTVAGDDGD
+3754 GTWSSGFTVSGDDGD

-3804 FDAAGNVRTLETPV
+3804 FDAAGNVRTLETNV

-3832 ATDLNGDGTFTDNE
+3832 ATDLNGDGSFTDNE
-3846 LGGSTLTDT
+3846 LGTSTLTDT
-3855 QAPADYYS
+3855 QDVVSYYS

-3868 STGSAQEILTIE
+3868 STGTAQEILTIE
-3880 NSNGSGK
+3880 NKSGSGN

-3901 FVGSGYEGYGYGNN
+3901 FVSGYEGYGSGNN

-3921 KVGTTALK
+3921 NVGTSALTAPKDGTTNTALK
-3929 EPTSGTTKTAI
+3929 T
-3940 TTGNS
+3940 NS
-3945 FDSTS
+3945 NFDSTAS
-3950 GTVTATAAG
+3950 TTTATAAV
-3959 LKGFEISIDDISSG
+3959 LKGFEIPTSDISDG

-3980 YEASG
+3980 YEASR
-3985 TQKVNYIGVTLW
+3985 TQEVNYIGVTLW

-4005 GTGDTYTEDSD
+4005 GTGDGTATTTDGVTTYAS
-4016 GNKTYTAFGS
+4016 FGS

-4036 IDLTDDQYPVPSI
+4036 IDLIDDQNPVPAISDPT
-4049 ASVEPAKITSGSTT
+4049 AARST
-4063 TTIGH
+4063 GH
-4068 IELSSTLPSTNFP
+4068 VELSSTLPSTNF
-4081 DTYGEFDTDTKIS
+4081 TGTTGEMDTDTKIS

-4102 VTDEKRIESITLTSS
+4102 VQDEKRIDSITLTSS
-4117 SAINSTLTEAVTVA
+4117 SAINSTLTDAVPVA
-4131 KYESGLLSAT
+4131 QYANGLLSAT
-4141 EAASATT
+4141 EAAGATT

-4184 IAASDV
+4184 IAESDV
-4190 KFTLTAN
+4190 TFTLTASDGTN
-4197 DAAPNSASASYQVD
+4197 TDTDTYKVD
-4211 IVPYITGITRA
+4211 IVPYITGIYRSATDNSVAGTDGKTYRSTYGEYPVAVGDTLTVYGYNLPQADTDASTTGTTYVKVGSNALATTCNSENAGKQFTLTGFTRSGELTVTVNGIVSLNDKNNNA
-4222 SDGGIATGHEDY
+4222 STTNQETADSATNNAKSSSVESGVLYDNRYIRVWDVGHYFTSSSKGNEPTLAVDTSGNLFSSWTLMGSATVQVERGLNNSSKPIYAGYDQPDKSTSLGIDTKGSSGNVSVMFLPANVGSGGKVTNNGYSNAKNVGGAWGVGFTNAMSDISATIGTNKNISITSNPKNQLDSTTWAPGFQLQSYAMGREVSVFSAPKTMRYGTNLHYAWYDSNNNSLKYSYIDMSRTNLTGTNDYRFNNEGWVLIDGTATGIDRVHKAATGGSNKTYDTGTDIFNTNGNAIDGTTTGDSDGGFSVLVAT
-4234 GNINRSKLGH
+4234 INA
-4244 YPVSI
+4244 VSGTTQSVSFTDSSVTGLSNSDNPDVSFAI
-4249 GETLTI
+4249 MYTDETTANFMYNLHDATKVVKNKNNNTYTLTWDTSKS
-4255 NGFNLSS
+4255 GEES
-4262 TTVTLGSTA
+4262 T
-4271 LDASTYSVTTTDG
+4271 
-4284 ATSFVVPA
+4284 
-4292 FSGKLKVT
+4292 
-4300 VNSMDSLNNLN
+4300 
-4311 GDPTISGNVLTSG
+4311 
-4324 DYDNNVETYKVRGS
+4324 
-4338 STTYYANDDRYL
+4338 
-4350 EVWNLGNYFKS
+4350 
-4361 TDGGVELQNPV
+4361 
-4372 MTANASG
+4372 
-4379 RLFASW
+4379 
-4385 VAQSNSNVMFSYGVA
+4385 SNSNVRIAVYYGSKNIVTTSGVA
-4400 NSVTP
+4400 SSSSAGKYFGMDVTTSGYP
-4405 IFRCYDQP
+4405 VLVYYDADNTTLRIARATSNAP
-4413 STYTGIGFDT
+4413 SGY
-4423 KSDTSTG
+4423 
-4430 ASIAFIPE
+4430 ASWTL
-4438 HQGYGGTFSMS
+4438 QSLSSYVSGGTYV
-4449 GLSSSQIDG
+4449 QAKIDG
-4458 GMGAIQ
+4458 DNYLHILYRDSEGQLCYIK
-4464 VTASDINASTPTVYG
+4464 
-4479 SSNAQKVQVTGNP
+4479 SSNAP
-4492 NYRMDGNNYTAY
+4492 DGAAYT
-4504 FNIANYD
+4504 FD
-4511 MNHRLGSYEKPKS
+4511 
-4524 AKYDKYMHSIWHDN
+4524 D
-4538 VTDSLKYSVVN
+4538 DSSMVVD
-4549 TSETRY
+4549 T
-4555 GSMNAAE
+4555 
-4562 SSAGYGPAG
+4562 
-4571 GVVGWVVLD
+4571 
-4580 GGYTGQDRL
+4580 
-4589 HTWTRD
+4589 
-4595 KTGKTNNMLTAGE
+4595 
-4608 QNAVWVGNTGS
+4608 S
-4619 GTNSVTADYST
+4619 GTYGTLSVI
-4630 DLFLAPTGVQR
+4630 R
-4641 YESGVSSIVK
+4641 
-4651 KASTT
+4651 
-4656 SITVTGATSSFN
+4656 
-4668 PSVGD
+4668 
-4673 TIVLMDLTAGSYQS
+4673 
-4687 SLRRL
+4687 
-4692 TGVPNNSPNGTYSW
+4692 
-4706 KGAVSH
+4706 
-4712 SIHAATVYAGDL
+4712 
-4724 NVVGVTSL
+4724 
-4732 ADTNTTATVSGSSGS
+4732 SGSSGS
-4747 SADIDVDTNGQ
+4747 YT
-4758 PVVAYFDDANST
+4758 Y
-4770 LKIAKADSK
+4770 
-4779 EPKYASNWTRIPTG
+4779 
-4793 CNCSGSVSMRIDG
+4793 
-4806 ADNIHIMYKNEDG
+4806 
-4819 QLCYLFGE
+4819 
-4827 VNEAGTG
+4827 
-4834 YNFNAPELID
+4834 
-4844 ETGSLDYGEISII
+4844 
-4857 ETTAKSTGTPCMTY
+4857 TPCVSWL
-4871 MNSAGTAQAVKY
+4871 NSEGTANGVKY
-4883 AYRTSVPSYS
+4883 AVLRDVDQGATATDVE
-4893 SGSTASTSLSDNWD
+4893 GNTTASNGAITITSAWET
-4907 YMILPSLGSGHY
+4907 MIVP
-4919 AVAENQISLEARKS
+4919 AVNGNYVTGGEYIYTEGYN
-4933 GWTGT
+4933 GWTNT
-4938 DISVLSNGGDY
+4938 DDGVDTSTCDAIIGYNTGRMDVL
-4949 TATPAKVQAAIA
+4949 
-4961 FKSKM
+4961 FLKS
-4966 FETAYLM
+4966 EQ
-4973 TE
+4973 